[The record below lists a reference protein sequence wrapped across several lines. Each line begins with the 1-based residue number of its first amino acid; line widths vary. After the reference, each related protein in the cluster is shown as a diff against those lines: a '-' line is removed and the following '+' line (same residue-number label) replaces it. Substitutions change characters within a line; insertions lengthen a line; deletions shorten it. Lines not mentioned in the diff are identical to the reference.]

1 MNVSE
6 IIKQAEQDL
15 LKRTGNIFRIS
26 VEFCLPAYAQEG
38 VRSICQAWGITEAA
52 LHEKT
57 RREPIMTM
65 RTIVGLYLRQ
75 ECRLPYQQIGR
86 YFDKDH
92 TTILHA
98 VKNSYRFLQ
107 TNDEQ
112 FMTYYTPVHHLFDN
126 NNEKI

>member
-1 MNVSE
+1 MNITD
-6 IIKQAEQDL
+6 IIKQTEQEL
-15 LKRTGNIFRIS
+15 LKRTGNIYRIS
-26 VEFCLPAYAQEG
+26 VEFCLPSYAQEG
-38 VRSICQAWGITEAA
+38 IRRICQTWGISESA

-65 RTIVGLYLRQ
+65 RTIIGLYLRQ

-98 VKNSYRFLQ
+98 VKNSYRFLH
-107 TNDEQ
+107 TSDEQ
-112 FMTYYTPVHHLFDN
+112 FMAYYQPVHHIFEN
-126 NNEKI
+126 NDEKV